1 MPGMEPA
8 TPATRPRPAL
18 GIVAWFGWV
27 ALLLVVTGLLLP
39 RIISFVDFSERA
51 PFSLLGILMMAE
63 LAVVFFGLTLVLQHK
78 RAGFGFAIG
87 ISLLPV
93 PILAGLIPLLLAMP
107 PAAAAGWTTL
117 MVPVGLA
124 ISAVLIITLT
134 RPAARAWF
142 TED

>member
-1 MPGMEPA
+1 
-8 TPATRPRPAL
+8 
-18 GIVAWFGWV
+18 
-27 ALLLVVTGLLLP
+27 VTGLLLP
-39 RIISFVDFSERA
+39 RIIAFVDFSERA
-51 PFSLLGILMMAE
+51 PFSLIGILMMAE

-87 ISLLPV
+87 ISLLPI

-107 PAAAAGWTTL
+107 PVAAAGWTTL

-124 ISAVLIITLT
+124 ISALLIVALT
-134 RPAARAWF
+134 RRAARAWF